1 MDNENAE
8 AKKMFFDYCCNHFFM
23 MHNGESD
30 KYRKYRISKRQEKLW
45 RKEFIAYWVGRLDPN
60 DLTALHHLKDAG
72 AIEVLPE
79 IIVQADKGDGY
90 AKLWYAD
97 AIWWI
102 ADIPWYFKRK
112 PALDTAIKLWK
123 SLVEKPFEI
132 TKAHK
137 AEISGYLNILG
148 LKTPEEYIVTIAKR
162 NLSEKA
168 KIR

>member
-23 MHNGESD
+23 LHNSESD
-30 KYRKYRISKRQEKLW
+30 KYAKYRISKRQEKLW
-45 RKEFIAYWVGRLDPN
+45 RKEFITYWISRLDPN
-60 DLTALHHLKDAG
+60 DVTALDHLKNAG
-72 AIEVLPE
+72 AIEALPE
-79 IIVQADKGDGY
+79 IILQADKGDGY
-90 AKLWYAD
+90 AKLRYAD

-112 PALDTAIKLWK
+112 PALDTAIRLWK

-132 TKAHK
+132 TEEHK
-137 AEISGYLNILG
+137 AEISKYLNILE
-148 LKTPEEYIVTIAKR
+148 LRTSEEYIVTFAKR

-168 KIR
+168 KMK